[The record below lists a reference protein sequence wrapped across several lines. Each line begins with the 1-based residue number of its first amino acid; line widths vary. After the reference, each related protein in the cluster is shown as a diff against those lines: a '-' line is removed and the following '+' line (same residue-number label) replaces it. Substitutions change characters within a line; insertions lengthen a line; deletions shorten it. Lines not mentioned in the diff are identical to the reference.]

1 MTLNE
6 FISKCSELTIDNN
19 IALENDAI
27 VGAIESENDALVIE
41 LLETQ
46 F

>member
-6 FISKCSELTIDNN
+6 FISKCSELTIDHN
-19 IALENDAI
+19 IALENDLI
-27 VGAIESENDALVIE
+27 VRALQSKNDALVIA
-41 LLETQ
+41 LLLTE

>member
-6 FISKCSELTIDNN
+6 FISKCSELTIDLN

>member
-6 FISKCSELTIDNN
+6 FIAKCAELTIDHN
-19 IALENDAI
+19 IALENDEIIHAI
-27 VGAIESENDALVIE
+27 QIENDALVIE
-41 LLETQ
+41 LLQTQ

>member
-6 FISKCSELTIDNN
+6 FISKCSELTIDYN

>member
-6 FISKCSELTIDNN
+6 FISKCSDLTIDHN
-19 IALENDAI
+19 IALEYDAI

>member
-6 FISKCSELTIDNN
+6 FIYKCNELTIDHN

>member
-6 FISKCSELTIDNN
+6 FISKCSELAIDHN

-27 VGAIESENDALVIE
+27 VGAIESENDALVIA
-41 LLETQ
+41 LLLTE